1 MSCSCKKVKK
11 LGDKYG
17 VEEKETLLGKC
28 VKMLYKIGMFL
39 IIVALGLIITPIVL
53 VVGLFKTFF
62 MKNKRITI
70 PRFLTKYKKSID
82 GQKL

>member
-17 VEEKETLLGKC
+17 VEEKETLFGKC
-28 VKMLYKIGMFL
+28 TRMLFKTGIFL
-39 IIVALGLIITPIVL
+39 ITIVMGLIITPIVL

-62 MKNKRITI
+62 MKKKRITI
-70 PRFLTKYKKSID
+70 PMFLTKYKKSID

>member
-11 LGDKYG
+11 LEDKYG
-17 VEEKETLLGKC
+17 VKQKETLLDKS
-28 VKMLYKIGMFL
+28 VRISLKIGIFL
-39 IIVALGLIITPIVL
+39 ITVIMGLVLVPIIL

-70 PRFLTKYKKSID
+70 PKFLTKYKKSID